1 MNSIKTR
8 IFLALIL
15 VVGIIAGITMSA
27 ARNAL
32 EQEITDAEARAVHN
46 VLKLVEDNIRGRYHT
61 LLQNKVETIQTR
73 KQESREF
80 AQLIQ
85 STLDHFVELV
95 DQGAVSESAAQAMA
109 QRWLAEI
116 LPGHSNFLLVL
127 DAQQRVLLSPIPSQI
142 GGTLQELHDIKGR
155 KVASAAWEE
164 SDRFGETFLSFHW
177 MGADGNTQ
185 AKFAHFVQHRRWKWL
200 IGIVGDVGRVE
211 AQVARQLDQLRSE
224 LISNLPYILTNGRG
238 VVFIFDGRGA
248 MVVPPKDQPY
258 SQVSVETIDELR
270 KLAQVNTGLAIG
282 LSLPNSMALEGRAVY
297 IKPFD
302 WYIASLVSVEAMQ
315 RPIHHLM
322 TRLGGILLAAL
333 SIGLVLAYLFA
344 HYLTRPLNRLTDYA
358 IGLPNTDFAA
368 DQSND
373 GHALLPLERKDEIGR
388 LARAFVFME
397 NKLHENVRGL
407 MQAISQRQRIESELN
422 VAHDIQMDL
431 LPKMFSAF
439 PERAEIDLFA
449 TVVPAKEIG
458 GDLYNFYFLDEHHL
472 CFTIGD
478 VSGKGVP
485 AALFMAITMALI
497 RVASERESDPAQML
511 RRVNADLSRDN
522 PNCIFVTL
530 VIGVL
535 DVRTGHI
542 LFANAGHS
550 PPLVLRQG
558 GQMEILRGISGPAA
572 GVVDDVEFTLMQ
584 TQLHTGDCLLLYTDG
599 VNEAMDADYQ
609 LYGNERLHQLF
620 SQCHQRTAAQIVQDI
635 MVDVRTHATG
645 AEQSDD
651 ITIVAVRF
659 QGAARSS
666 EKEAEASL

>member
-15 VVGIIAGITMSA
+15 VVGVIAGITMTA
-27 ARNAL
+27 ARQAL
-32 EQEITDAEARAVHN
+32 EQEITDAEARAVYN
-46 VLKLVEDNIRGRYHT
+46 VLQLVEDNIRGRYHT
-61 LLQNKVETIQTR
+61 LLQNKVETIQAR
-73 KQESREF
+73 KQESRDF

-85 STLDHFVELV
+85 TTLDRFAALA
-95 DQGAVSESAAQAMA
+95 DQGIVSDLAAQSMA
-109 QRWLAEI
+109 QRWLAEVS
-116 LPGHSNFLLVL
+116 PGHGSFLLVL
-127 DAQQRVLLSPIPSQI
+127 NVQQRILISPIPEQI
-142 GGTLQELHDIKGR
+142 GNALLDLRDIKGR
-155 KVASAAWEE
+155 DVASAAWDE
-164 SDRFGETFLSFHW
+164 SNRFGETFLSFDW
-177 MGADGNTQ
+177 IDAKGTEQG
-185 AKFAHFVQHRRWKWL
+185 KFAYFVQNRRWKWL
-200 IGIVGDVGRVE
+200 IGIVGDVGQVQ
-211 AQVARQLDQLRSE
+211 AQVAGQLDQLRTE
-224 LISNLPYILTNGRG
+224 VTNNLPKILTNGRG
-238 VVFIFDGRGA
+238 AVFIFDGQGT
-248 MVVPPKDQPY
+248 MIVPPKNEPY
-258 SQVSVETIDELR
+258 SQVSTEIVEELR
-270 KLAQVNTGLAIG
+270 NLAQINTGLAINLNFSNG
-282 LSLPNSMALEGRAVY
+282 MALEGRAIY

-315 RPIHHLM
+315 RPIHNLM
-322 TRLGGILLAAL
+322 TRLGSILLAAL

-358 IGLPNTDFAA
+358 IGLPNTDFSA
-368 DQSND
+368 DQFND
-373 GHALLPLERKDEIGR
+373 DNMLLPVERKDEIGR

-397 NKLHENVRGL
+397 KSLHENVRGL

-431 LPKMFSAF
+431 LPKMFPAF
-439 PERAEIDLFA
+439 PERAEIDLFG

-458 GDLYNFYFLDEHHL
+458 GDLYNFYFIDEYRL

-497 RVASERESDPAQML
+497 RVATECESDPAQML

-530 VIGVL
+530 IIGVL

-542 LFANAGHS
+542 LFSNGGHS

-558 GQMEILRGISGPAA
+558 GQVETLRGISGPAA
-572 GVVDDVEFTLMQ
+572 GVVDEVDFTLME

-599 VNEAMDADYQ
+599 VNEAMDTDYQ
-609 LYGNERLHQLF
+609 LYGNERLYELF
-620 SQCHQRTAAQIVQDI
+620 SACQGRTAAQVVQAIMDDI
-635 MVDVRTHATG
+635 RVHATG

-651 ITIVAVRF
+651 ITVLAVRF
-659 QGAARSS
+659 QGVASAL
-666 EKEAEASL
+666 EKENQ